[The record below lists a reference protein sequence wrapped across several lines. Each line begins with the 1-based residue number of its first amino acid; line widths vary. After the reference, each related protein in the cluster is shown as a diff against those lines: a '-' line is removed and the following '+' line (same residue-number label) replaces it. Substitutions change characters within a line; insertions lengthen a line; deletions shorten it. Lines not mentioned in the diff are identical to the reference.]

1 MKRIISIFL
10 ASVMIIS
17 AVLCVDLSALAT
29 DVEVSNRAEWLSK
42 LTQVYD
48 MTVEEDNYPDNY
60 FSDLSSDSPYY
71 RDIMVAAEFGLI
83 DIEAGEAVNP
93 EGDITREFAAQTLN
107 FCAGWELEKGE
118 DFTYSFAD
126 YESCAYPDDDQIAV
140 DHKWI
145 ALDNGNFLPDQ
156 KVTAA
161 EIETMLAD
169 AQETLKGDE
178 VDENYE
184 STFEY
189 NDGVV
194 EVPAN
199 TAVDFN
205 DNEVVIH
212 STNYNIKENSTF
224 VVYSNGIPVVYTAVE
239 VTNNGDSL
247 TIKTS
252 DDVDENAV
260 EDIDMQETV
269 DFNASDFVP
278 AEGFEV
284 VGSSSSYSKSG
295 AKKANPSITLS
306 FKKEISDDKTFS
318 FNVKL
323 SDIKLSAKICTKDK
337 SATVKAT
344 YKIDYD
350 FEGKLEAF
358 NINNYLPDSFGS
370 VPFAGIGFVEF
381 KPDISV
387 SGKIKLGETFFAESG
402 ITVDGGGIH
411 SISSFKKQRFSIS
424 LEAKLTIGVKVEIGV
439 KILILKAGVYAK
451 VGVTAKVTSTANVD
465 TSGNYLHCLT
475 LSAYLHFTLGAE
487 VELDFIAWKFNSKI
501 Y

>member
-42 LTQVYD
+42 LTQVFD

-83 DIEAGEAVNP
+83 DVEAGDPVNP
-93 EGDITREFAAQTLN
+93 DGDITREFAAQTLN
-107 FCAGWELEKGE
+107 FCAGWELEKDD

-145 ALDNGNFLPDQ
+145 ALDGDNNFNPDQ

-194 EVPAN
+194 EVPAD

-205 DNEVVIH
+205 ENEVVIH
-212 STNYNIKENSTF
+212 STEYDIKENSPF
-224 VVYSNGIPVVYTAVE
+224 VVYSNGIPVVYTAVK

-247 TIKTS
+247 TVKTS
-252 DDVDENAV
+252 DDVDGEVV
-260 EDIDMQETV
+260 EDIDMQEAFDV
-269 DFNASDFVP
+269 NASDFIP
-278 AEGFEV
+278 AEGYEII
-284 VGSSSSYSKSG
+284 GESSAKSSTKGVKSP
-295 AKKANPSITLS
+295 AKNS
-306 FKKEISDDKTFS
+306 
-318 FNVKL
+318 
-323 SDIKLSAKICTKDK
+323 IKLSKQIYLIGGNSVNVEIKISDMKFSTKQNNKDK
-337 SATVKAT
+337 SFTAYATCDMDISVDAEFNFT
-344 YKIDYD
+344 DIDKD
-350 FEGKLEAF
+350 IDDELGD
-358 NINNYLPDSFGS
+358 IGTIPI
-370 VPFAGIGFVEF
+370 AGIGYFEF
-381 KPDISV
+381 KPSFNIQ
-387 SGKIKLGETFFAESG
+387 GKT
-402 ITVDGGGIH
+402 
-411 SISSFKKQRFSIS
+411 
-424 LEAKLTIGVKVEIGV
+424 
-439 KILILKAGVYAK
+439 
-451 VGVTAKVTSTANVD
+451 
-465 TSGNYLHCLT
+465 
-475 LSAYLHFTLGAE
+475 
-487 VELDFIAWKFNSKI
+487 
-501 Y
+501 